1 MIESIQ
7 SVSSL
12 SATRGLE
19 EVFSSKSVTSTT
31 PSSDVTPGQNTGLD
45 FLSVLGGMAQD
56 AVSNLHQAEVVSF
69 QGMKGEATTR
79 EVVDAVLSA
88 EQSLQ
93 TALAFRDKIV
103 NAYLEITKM
112 QI

>member
-1 MIESIQ
+1 MIDSIQ

-12 SATRGLE
+12 SSTRGLD
-19 EVFSSKSVTSTT
+19 EVFSSTSA
-31 PSSDVTPGQNTGLD
+31 SSLGTSQVTPGENTGMD
-45 FLSVLGGMAQD
+45 FVSVLGGMAQD
-56 AVSNLHQAEVVSF
+56 AVNNIKQAEVSSF
-69 QGMKGEATTR
+69 EGIRGEATTR
-79 EVVDAVLSA
+79 EVVDAVLNA

-93 TALAFRDKIV
+93 TAMAFRDKIV